1 MTASQLTTR
10 ARDGGGRT
18 CYDRE
23 RFLDQFS
30 MSSRLLL
37 SLSLAAAT
45 VAAACSSRAPEP
57 SPQVYGEAVTAFYVG
72 LSAMQTTQEVL
83 ARQKFDRVVALVPTE
98 PAGWADLGLL
108 LLRQQEID
116 QGAQHLARA
125 AALAPESPAIQ
136 RLQALAES
144 RRGNLNEA
152 IGHWRRALELDPQDQ
167 EAGYALALETERQGG
182 PANDTEAQRLLE
194 QLLSRRENLAA
205 RLEYVRVAAKR
216 GDQAAF
222 SRAMAPLTT
231 LSAAWSPEAREQLTA
246 LTAAAADNPKAGAT
260 RVAFLKNVLL
270 RDAGYRQALAEVS
283 TPRAEVGQP
292 VMHFLRL
299 KNPSPGPAP
308 ADTALTFTTD
318 SPGGAPSA
326 SWIGAVSLDGTGN
339 PVVSTAAATAIRV
352 SGTAGEIGCRPAK
365 PGADSGTPG
374 LRPGAVAFADLHY
387 GFLMDVA
394 LAGPSGLC
402 LMRQEPAGH
411 FTDVTAASKLPA
423 TLLRTPL
430 YGVWPADI
438 DTDGDLDLVVA
449 PVEGPP
455 IVLRNNND
463 GTFTPRALFDGVT
476 RARGFVWADLD
487 GEGVPDAAFVD
498 AAGIVQVFI
507 NLRGGSFRLERL
519 PQEYGRAVALAVGD
533 QDADSVFDVL
543 VLSDAGV
550 VTRVSRSS
558 RDGTWRET
566 LVSRVDPPAGLQ
578 PGVARLLTADLD
590 NNGATDLLVT
600 APSATRVLLGS
611 AGGSYQALPA
621 GLPFG
626 VQAVADLDGDGRLD
640 LLGLDQAGR
649 AVRAIVH
656 GTKSYRWQAFRPRAA
671 TATGDQRINSFGIGG
686 EIELRSGLHVQKQV
700 ITSPIVHFGLG
711 EAARAEVVRITW
723 PNGVLQA
730 EFDTPADQTIR
741 ANQRLKG
748 SCPWLFAWNGREM
761 AFVTDLLW
769 RSPLGLRINA
779 QATADTLMTEDWVK
793 VRGDQ
798 LAARDGAYDLRITAE
813 LWETHFFDLVSL
825 LVVDHPADTQVFVD
839 ERFAVPPPTL
849 QVTATGPVQSFA
861 SVKDDRGGDPHLAAA
876 ADSRFVDFAG
886 RGRT

>member
-37 SLSLAAAT
+37 SLSLAGAT

-292 VMHFLRL
+292 VMRFLRL

-449 PVEGPP
+449 PRRGTSDRPAQQQRWNLHAACA
-455 IVLRNNND
+455 LR
-463 GTFTPRALFDGVT
+463 R
-476 RARGFVWADLD
+476 
-487 GEGVPDAAFVD
+487 
-498 AAGIVQVFI
+498 
-507 NLRGGSFRLERL
+507 
-519 PQEYGRAVALAVGD
+519 
-533 QDADSVFDVL
+533 
-543 VLSDAGV
+543 SDAGA
-550 VTRVSRSS
+550 
-558 RDGTWRET
+558 W
-566 LVSRVDPPAGLQ
+566 L
-578 PGVARLLTADLD
+578 RL
-590 NNGATDLLVT
+590 G
-600 APSATRVLLGS
+600 
-611 AGGSYQALPA
+611 
-621 GLPFG
+621 
-626 VQAVADLDGDGRLD
+626 
-640 LLGLDQAGR
+640 
-649 AVRAIVH
+649 
-656 GTKSYRWQAFRPRAA
+656 RPR
-671 TATGDQRINSFGIGG
+671 
-686 EIELRSGLHVQKQV
+686 
-700 ITSPIVHFGLG
+700 
-711 EAARAEVVRITW
+711 W
-723 PNGVLQA
+723 
-730 EFDTPADQTIR
+730 
-741 ANQRLKG
+741 
-748 SCPWLFAWNGREM
+748 
-761 AFVTDLLW
+761 
-769 RSPLGLRINA
+769 
-779 QATADTLMTEDWVK
+779 
-793 VRGDQ
+793 
-798 LAARDGAYDLRITAE
+798 
-813 LWETHFFDLVSL
+813 
-825 LVVDHPADTQVFVD
+825 
-839 ERFAVPPPTL
+839 
-849 QVTATGPVQSFA
+849 
-861 SVKDDRGGDPHLAAA
+861 
-876 ADSRFVDFAG
+876 
-886 RGRT
+886 RGRPRRGVR